1 MHSDSLAATAAG
13 PTRAS
18 ARARRLQILEAALRV
33 MARDGLRA
41 VTHRGVAAEA
51 GVPLSATTYYFR
63 DLDDLL
69 AESFLHWSRGQQALM
84 DAFQA
89 AASQRVAALREH
101 SAAPAEIAAAV
112 ARIAAA
118 YVVDQVRR
126 QRDDRVLEFAF
137 LHEAVRNP
145 RLGTVVGAHLQGQ
158 LGFLERFHAGLGS
171 TQPAVDAQLAHGL
184 LLGLEKAALLGA
196 SPSDEEERIR
206 GALDLH
212 LRRALG
218 PGDGPGL

>member
-1 MHSDSLAATAAG
+1 MNSDTADPGAAG

-18 ARARRLQILEAALRV
+18 ARERRQRILDAALRV

-69 AESFLHWSRGQQALM
+69 AEAFLHWSRGQQALM
-84 DAFQA
+84 EAFQA
-89 AASQRVAALREH
+89 AASQRVAVMREVAT
-101 SAAPAEIAAAV
+101 SPVEIATAV
-112 ARIAAA
+112 AAIAAA

-137 LHEAVRNP
+137 LHEAVRSP
-145 RLGTVVGAHLQGQ
+145 RLGAVVGAHLRGQ
-158 LGFLERFHAGLGS
+158 LEFLERFHAELGS
-171 TQPAVDAQLAHGL
+171 AQPAVDAQIAHGL
-184 LLGLEKAALLGA
+184 LLGLEKAALLA
-196 SPSDEEERIR
+196 EAPPDERERIR
-206 GALDLH
+206 AALALH
-212 LRRALG
+212 LCRALG
-218 PGDGPGL
+218 VRVDPGL